1 MADLVETA
9 QSYEELMNLGSH
21 DMPYIFENFF
31 ITEGW
36 GAKSVSKKKFKL
48 LKEINKQVL
57 SMLANDEKV
66 HFITTGVEISNLEAL
81 LVGAIWLQY
90 INRRALIFTDKRI
103 LLLQINSKNKP
114 RHLKTQIKY
123 PAIRK
128 ISGSLGSC
136 KMKLE
141 NGKAM
146 TFSNVPKKDVKFVK
160 TMMEDF
166 KKEAMLAPTDSKG
179 KENLCPYCYTPIE
192 GIPESCP
199 KCFKPFKSPSKA
211 VRLSLMFPGLGDLYL
226 GHRAMG
232 IFELVGAIIVWFI
245 ILVSA
250 AREMPDI
257 AALIVTI
264 VIVYALMHGLDA
276 LGTWFMSKKGI
287 IPAE

>member
-1 MADLVETA
+1 MADMVETA

-21 DMPYIFENFF
+21 DMPYIFKNFF
-31 ITEGW
+31 STEGW
-36 GAKSVSKKKFKL
+36 GAKSASKRKFKL

-57 SMLANDEKV
+57 SLLANDEKV
-66 HFITTGVEISNLEAL
+66 HFITTGVEISNMEAF
-81 LVGAIWLQY
+81 LVGALWLQY
-90 INRRALIFTDKRI
+90 INRRALVFTDKRI
-103 LLLQINSKNKP
+103 LLIQIDSKNKP
-114 RHLKTQIKY
+114 RHLKSQIKY

-141 NGKAM
+141 NGKAL
-146 TFSNVPKKDVKFVK
+146 TFSNVQKKDVNFVK
-160 TMMEDF
+160 NLMENF
-166 KKEAMLAPTDSKG
+166 KKAAILAPADAKG

-226 GHRAMG
+226 GHRALG
-232 IFELVGAIIVWFI
+232 IFELVGAIVVWLI
-245 ILVSA
+245 ILVPTASD
-250 AREMPDI
+250 MDNI
-257 AALIVTI
+257 AELIVAI
-264 VIVYALMHGLDA
+264 VLVYALMHGVDA
-276 LGTWFMSKKGI
+276 LGTWFMSRKGI